1 MVRRGMP
8 EGSRFG
14 AGDGILKDMGLSSSS
29 PVLQRV
35 RKDGDGMRGTG
46 DVATVYGEGESR
58 GNAARVIWS
67 FGHLAYRPKT
77 EVETSS
83 VARVQ
88 SRPTQNRG
96 DTWSRVGIRDLEDT
110 ARGPRRDGGRDSGV
124 VGWMELQVAFV
135 DPRDPGRWAKMA
147 SPLHHADAQMRP
159 PPGCQAKTPTE
170 RRIRL
175 DVRQTG
181 AHLYETRQV
190 SSDVCSL
197 LINHAEAPRLQ
208 GWLACPAVLDPLHS
222 ERRHALAN
230 PPRRPGTTA
239 VLQPGRDGIA
249 LKPPAERCQPMG
261 ASSTPILLASRQFPQ
276 AIEPPFRRL
285 WHLENLEQSR
295 R

>member
-197 LINHAEAPRLQ
+197 LINHAAAPRLQ
-208 GWLACPAVLDPLHS
+208 GWLACPAVLDPLPLGKT
-222 ERRHALAN
+222 A
-230 PPRRPGTTA
+230 RPG
-239 VLQPGRDGIA
+239 QPSAAARNNSR
-249 LKPPAERCQPMG
+249 P
-261 ASSTPILLASRQFPQ
+261 STRPRWNCPQ
-276 AIEPPFRRL
+276 T
-285 WHLENLEQSR
+285 SR
-295 R
+295 RKMPADGSIVDTHPFGVSTVSPSH